1 MELLQY
7 KYKDAYTFQVSS
19 TDIET
24 SWRKFKVRAR
34 QLPPEHYCSYDMH
47 EEGVLK
53 VWNADT
59 HRLEEVDKSE
69 WASARPVFFE
79 DHKYTLSLTFFD
91 AQEEPRIIHPNKE
104 VEQMFNC
111 VHLASGEYL
120 INSNIDFLNQPGHFA
135 LEFAYKNV
143 EGKHICHGLFGVTA
157 PYYLTIYSEK
167 RDRSEMNAGYLAE
180 HLCLYMLT
188 LGLGSCFLGSVTLR
202 GIPKV
207 RMEPNVPSARRESS
221 ALYETAPASAAEGSQ
236 MPSGSRTTRESA
248 RRSPSRKEL
257 VIVIA
262 FGIPAGRLTRR
273 PEHAKR
279 LPVRELCVYKDQPSR
294 WMTQVI
300 EAARLAPSAM
310 NRQPWRFVVVN
321 TRIHIFSKKDGMDKP
336 RRWDE
341 FSFGVMF
348 AHIAI
353 ASEELWL
360 DVDLIRLENI
370 SQKNFKSNQYVLS
383 AIVRVPE

>member
-1 MELLQY
+1 
-7 KYKDAYTFQVSS
+7 
-19 TDIET
+19 
-24 SWRKFKVRAR
+24 
-34 QLPPEHYCSYDMH
+34 MH
-47 EEGVLK
+47 
-53 VWNADT
+53 
-59 HRLEEVDKSE
+59 
-69 WASARPVFFE
+69 
-79 DHKYTLSLTFFD
+79 
-91 AQEEPRIIHPNKE
+91 
-104 VEQMFNC
+104 
-111 VHLASGEYL
+111 
-120 INSNIDFLNQPGHFA
+120 
-135 LEFAYKNV
+135 
-143 EGKHICHGLFGVTA
+143 
-157 PYYLTIYSEK
+157 
-167 RDRSEMNAGYLAE
+167 
-180 HLCLYMLT
+180 
-188 LGLGSCFLGSVTLR
+188 
-202 GIPKV
+202 
-207 RMEPNVPSARRESS
+207 
-221 ALYETAPASAAEGSQ
+221 
-236 MPSGSRTTRESA
+236 
-248 RRSPSRKEL
+248 
-257 VIVIA
+257 
-262 FGIPAGRLTRR
+262 LTRR
-273 PEHAKR
+273 PEHANR

>member
-1 MELLQY
+1 MTDRHRAVPERNRSKMNLY
-7 KYKDAYTFQVSS
+7 EAIFQRSS
-19 TDIET
+19 V
-24 SWRKFKVRAR
+24 RKFSMIPV
-34 QLPPEHYCSYDMH
+34 
-47 EEGVLK
+47 EESVLSRIGNFFSQIEPLFPGV
-53 VWNADT
+53 
-59 HRLEEVDKSE
+59 
-69 WASARPVFFE
+69 
-79 DHKYTLSLTFFD
+79 D
-91 AQEEPRIIHPNKE
+91 AEIGI
-104 VEQMFNC
+104 VE
-111 VHLASGEYL
+111 
-120 INSNIDFLNQPGHFA
+120 
-135 LEFAYKNV
+135 NV
-143 EGKHICHGLFGVTA
+143 EGKHLCHGLFGVTA

-167 RDRSEMNAGYLAE
+167 RDKSEMNAGYLAE

-188 LGLGSCFLGSVTLR
+188 LGLGSCFLGSATLR

>member
-1 MELLQY
+1 MNLYE
-7 KYKDAYTFQVSS
+7 AIFQRSS
-19 TDIET
+19 A
-24 SWRKFKVRAR
+24 RKFSMV
-34 QLPPEHYCSYDMH
+34 PV
-47 EEGVLK
+47 EESVLSRIGNFFSQIEPLFPGV
-53 VWNADT
+53 DT
-59 HRLEEVDKSE
+59 E
-69 WASARPVFFE
+69 
-79 DHKYTLSLTFFD
+79 
-91 AQEEPRIIHPNKE
+91 IGI
-104 VEQMFNC
+104 VE
-111 VHLASGEYL
+111 
-120 INSNIDFLNQPGHFA
+120 
-135 LEFAYKNV
+135 NV
-143 EGKHICHGLFGVTA
+143 EGKHLCHGLFGVTA

-279 LPVRELCVYKDQPSR
+279 LPVRVLCVYKDHPSR